1 LALVSIAFATIDF
14 VPDQNELNN
23 LTSGSGYSPQLTDN
37 FVPNNFFNN
46 FNFETANDPTHGYVN
61 YVDQSTAQ
69 SKGYIQ
75 ANASNDLLVPGFA
88 VYIGCDHSNISSGR
102 GRDSVR
108 LSSKK
113 TWNQGVFIIDLSHM
127 PTGCGTWP
135 AYWTVGPNWP
145 NGGEVDVIEG
155 VNVMVNDA
163 TTLHTNAGCDQS
175 HTPTDSFS
183 GHWGTGSQNNP
194 ADNCDVNAG
203 DQYSNQGCSIIPGVS
218 NTYGTGFNN
227 AKGGVYAHLWD
238 PAVGIKAWF
247 WTRSQIPADVTS
259 GKPNPDGW
267 GKPYAYFM
275 FGQYCSSNHFANHN
289 IVFDLTFCGDWAGNN
304 FANDC
309 PGKGSCNSYV
319 QNNPTAFNEAYWN
332 INYLKVYS
340 LN

>member
-1 LALVSIAFATIDF
+1 L
-14 VPDQNELNN
+14 
-23 LTSGSGYSPQLTDN
+23 
-37 FVPNNFFNN
+37 
-46 FNFETANDPTHGYVN
+46 
-61 YVDQSTAQ
+61 
-69 SKGYIQ
+69 
-75 ANASNDLLVPGFA
+75 
-88 VYIGCDHSNISSGR
+88 
-102 GRDSVR
+102 
-108 LSSKK
+108 
-113 TWNQGVFIIDLSHM
+113 
-127 PTGCGTWP
+127 
-135 AYWTVGPNWP
+135 
-145 NGGEVDVIEG
+145 
-155 VNVMVNDA
+155 
-163 TTLHTNAGCDQS
+163 DQS

-194 ADNCDVNAG
+194 ADNCDVNAP

-218 NTYGTGFNN
+218 NTYGSGFNN

-275 FGQYCSSNHFANHN
+275 FGQYCSSNHFAPQN

-304 FANDC
+304 FGSDC

>member
-1 LALVSIAFATIDF
+1 MRVLLALVSIAFATLDF

-61 YVDQSTAQ
+61 YVDQNTAQ
-69 SKGYIQ
+69 SKGYIK
-75 ANASNDLLVPGFA
+75 NDTV
-88 VYIGCDHSNISSGR
+88 VYIGCDHSNVASGR

-113 TWNQGVFIIDLSHM
+113 TWSQGVFIIDLSHM

-163 TTLHTNAGCDQS
+163 TTLHTNSGCDQS

-194 ADNCDVNAG
+194 ADNCDVNAP

-218 NTYGTGFNN
+218 NTYGSGFNN

-275 FGQYCSSNHFANHN
+275 FGQYCSSNHFAPQN